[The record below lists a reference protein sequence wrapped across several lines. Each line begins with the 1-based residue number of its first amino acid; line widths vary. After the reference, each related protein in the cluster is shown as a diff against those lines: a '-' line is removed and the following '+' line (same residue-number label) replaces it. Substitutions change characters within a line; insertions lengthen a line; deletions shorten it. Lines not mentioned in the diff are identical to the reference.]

1 LIDQNAS
8 LIDKTNTKNNYIM
21 GEINMEKKLIKEVY
35 KINRAVDV
43 LKSDKQ
49 RQKLA
54 NVLLESG
61 ITNEEVVEV
70 TGFILENVS
79 VEAFSK
85 QVDNEAILSYIEAF
99 TKVKEYMAIAKGYK
113 EMGEVNKGISEE
125 MNHLEE
131 EGERLT
137 DEMVGKNTQD

>member
-1 LIDQNAS
+1 
-8 LIDKTNTKNNYIM
+8 
-21 GEINMEKKLIKEVY
+21 MEKKLIKEVY
-35 KINRAVDV
+35 KINRALDV

-54 NVLLESG
+54 TVLLECG
-61 ITNEEVVEV
+61 ISNEEVVKV
-70 TGFILENVS
+70 TGFLLENVS

-85 QVDNEAILSYIEAF
+85 QVDNEAILSYVEAF
-99 TKVKEYMAIAKGYK
+99 TKVKEYMDMAKGY
-113 EMGEVNKGISEE
+113 EDMGEINKSISEE